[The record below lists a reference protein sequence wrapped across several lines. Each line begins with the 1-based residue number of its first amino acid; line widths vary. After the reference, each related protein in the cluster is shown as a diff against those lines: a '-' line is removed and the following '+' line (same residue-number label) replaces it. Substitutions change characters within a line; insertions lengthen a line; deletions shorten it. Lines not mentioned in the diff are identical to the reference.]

1 MKVTKRY
8 LNLIAGAVALVW
20 ATGSMALTLGPDD
33 ADTMSN
39 ENSALNATD
48 VANIF
53 GTSDLTLLYKQDFG
67 GGESGSYADFY
78 TTSFGDL
85 DEDNEPHS
93 ALITWDGPDYIICP
107 ECYLV
112 VKDGDEPQYLF
123 NLATW
128 NGQDVLDLQGFYPNK
143 GAISHVAIFGK
154 SVPVQVPEPGT
165 LGLLGLGI
173 LGMLTIRRKLQ
184 KPA

>member
-78 TTSFGDL
+78 STSFGNL

-93 ALITWDGPDYIICP
+93 ALITWNGPDYIICP

-128 NGQDVLDLQGFYPNK
+128 NGQG
-143 GAISHVAIFGK
+143 
-154 SVPVQVPEPGT
+154 QVRSCTGS
-165 LGLLGLGI
+165 
-173 LGMLTIRRKLQ
+173 
-184 KPA
+184 